1 MIETLILNNI
11 GFIVTGFI
19 SVTSLLILL
28 RKDVNII
35 YAKIKET
42 RNELEHKINDRS
54 VCNGHSENLK
64 QLNSES
70 VDNKVFQTLI
80 LQKLEALNDKI
91 ELLIT
96 PLALSV
102 EEIKKKLK

>member
-11 GFIVTGFI
+11 GFIITGFI
-19 SVTSLLILL
+19 SITSLLILL
-28 RKDVNII
+28 RKDVNTIF
-35 YAKIKET
+35 AKIKET
-42 RNELEHKINDRS
+42 REDLENKINDNT
-54 VCNGHSENLK
+54 VCTRHSENLK

-70 VDNKVFQTLI
+70 VDNKVFQALVI
-80 LQKLEALNDKI
+80 QKLEALNDKI

-102 EEIKKKLK
+102 DEIKKKLK